1 MATLVIPNELAE
13 RLQHVAQHENR
24 KVEEVLATMLELYTH
39 QTSAFL
45 AMDGMFDDD
54 VTDLST
60 SVRDTMHDF
69 YEKKHGRTD

>member
-1 MATLVIPNELAE
+1 MATLVIPDELAE
-13 RLQHVAQHENR
+13 RLQHTAQHENR
-24 KVEEVLATMLELYTH
+24 TVEAVLAAMLDLYTH

-60 SVRDTMHDF
+60 SVRDTMRDF
-69 YEKKHGRTD
+69 YEKKHGRAD